1 MQKSSVSAT
10 RQQLLDHGLSI
21 ASEKGLRGL
30 TVRGLCQ
37 HAGINTGS
45 FVYHFGNREQFTTE
59 LLEHW
64 YAPLFMQVQLEYDQ
78 DIAPIIRLKAMLR
91 QLVGYVSIHGELI
104 SQILLDAA
112 AGEVAVVAFMK
123 SLTPRHPRLILQCI
137 VEAQKSKA
145 LVRADPTHQMMFI
158 MSTLAVPVLMQ
169 HSMGGKEILPDLI
182 RDVLATY
189 AINPHHIEQRLQ
201 WALRGL
207 SPPEKT
213 HEP

>member
-1 MQKSSVSAT
+1 MEKPSPSAT

-21 ASEKGLRGL
+21 AKEKGLRGL

-37 HAGINTGS
+37 SAGVNTGS
-45 FVYHFGNREQFTTE
+45 FVYHFGNREKFTAE

-64 YAPLFMQVQLEYDQ
+64 YAPLFLQVQLEFDQ
-78 DIAPIIRLKAMLR
+78 DIAPIIRLKAMLG
-91 QLVGYVSIHGELI
+91 QLVGYVSTHGELI
-104 SQILLDAA
+104 SQMLLDAS
-112 AGEVAVVAFMK
+112 AGENAVLAFMK
-123 SLTPRHPRLILQCI
+123 SMEPRHPRLILQCI
-137 VEAQKSKA
+137 AEAQKSKA
-145 LVRADPTHQMMFI
+145 LVRADPKHQMMFI

-169 HSMGGKEILPDLI
+169 HSLGGKEILPDLI

-189 AINPHHIEQRLQ
+189 AINPQHIEQRLQ

-207 SPPEKT
+207 SPLETT